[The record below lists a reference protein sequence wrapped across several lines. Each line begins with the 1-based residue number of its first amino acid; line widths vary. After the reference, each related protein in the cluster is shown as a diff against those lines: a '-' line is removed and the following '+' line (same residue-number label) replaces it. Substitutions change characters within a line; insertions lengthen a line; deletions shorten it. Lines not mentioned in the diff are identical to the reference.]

1 MHLYLVWY
9 GTGSFVWLQKL
20 HPCCALF
27 LLQTQRYSL
36 PRSDSELAFLN
47 NDLVVERFKKQDKV
61 MARPIHCEP
70 QSFWFPLH
78 TEMLSVCPTEDFWL
92 TVCMHVHLHYLTL
105 ITPRIVID
113 IPYCPTT

>member
-61 MARPIHCEP
+61 MARPFTVSRKAFGFHCTLKCSASAQP
-70 QSFWFPLH
+70 KISGS
-78 TEMLSVCPTEDFWL
+78 LSACTYTF
-92 TVCMHVHLHYLTL
+92 
-105 ITPRIVID
+105 
-113 IPYCPTT
+113 TTSRSSLQE